1 MATSSPKDNEIK
13 NSASFDDMEEDLNS
27 FIDQVMD
34 DDDDA
39 MDDIDEEPPAPL
51 ELADNE
57 ELDSFFDEGVEEVK
71 QAARV
76 STDEDK
82 IRQQQN
88 EEEALLEKADQ
99 LTSDLDESK
108 NSNVNGKAIK
118 NKTSGG
124 IDCAGKAAGS
134 AMDSQSHATASNSSE
149 QKDIESG
156 TYTNKVIQPDAS
168 GASSIAGY
176 VSSAADAVVDRSDQ
190 VAERIADGVEAA
202 INSLSAWWQGG
213 SSSS

>member
-108 NSNVNGKAIK
+108 NSNVNG
-118 NKTSGG
+118 
-124 IDCAGKAAGS
+124 
-134 AMDSQSHATASNSSE
+134 
-149 QKDIESG
+149 
-156 TYTNKVIQPDAS
+156 
-168 GASSIAGY
+168 
-176 VSSAADAVVDRSDQ
+176 
-190 VAERIADGVEAA
+190 
-202 INSLSAWWQGG
+202 
-213 SSSS
+213 